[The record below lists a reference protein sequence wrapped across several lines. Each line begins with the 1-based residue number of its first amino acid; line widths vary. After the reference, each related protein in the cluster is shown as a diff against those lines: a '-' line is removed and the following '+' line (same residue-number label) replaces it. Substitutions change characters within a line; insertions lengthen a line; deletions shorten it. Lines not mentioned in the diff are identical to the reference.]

1 VVLCSLF
8 MARLH
13 YLLVFCVLFALCIF
27 AVCRPG
33 SGGHE
38 EKPSN
43 VLFFTVYN
51 PKYPITVVCNL

>member
-1 VVLCSLF
+1 MLIFINVT
-8 MARLH
+8 
-13 YLLVFCVLFALCIF
+13 YFC
-27 AVCRPG
+27 RSG

-51 PKYPITVVCNL
+51 PKYPITVVGVHINLCECNGSFRCS